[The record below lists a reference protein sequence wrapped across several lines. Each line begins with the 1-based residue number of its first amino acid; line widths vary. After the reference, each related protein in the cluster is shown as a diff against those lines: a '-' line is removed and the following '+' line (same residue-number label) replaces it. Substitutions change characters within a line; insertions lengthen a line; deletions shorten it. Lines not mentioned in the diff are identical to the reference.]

1 MERTLLQRLKP
12 EHRLKIE
19 ETITDQPVYDFI
31 IKDLESSTSIGF
43 LSFLTVEY
51 LAHKLELES
60 ISFKN
65 IYILFDY
72 GR

>member
-12 EHRLKIE
+12 HHRIKLE
-19 ETITDQPVYDFI
+19 QTIRDQPVYDFI
-31 IKDLESSTSIGF
+31 FKDLESSTSIGF

-51 LAHKLELES
+51 LANKLEIES

-72 GR
+72 DR

>member
-12 EHRLKIE
+12 HHRLKLEEIE
-19 ETITDQPVYDFI
+19 NQEVKDFI
-31 IKDLESSTSIGF
+31 IKDLSSSTSIGF
-43 LSFLTVEY
+43 LSFLTVEN

-65 IYILFDY
+65 LYNLFYYD
-72 GR
+72 R

>member
-12 EHRLKIE
+12 HHRLKIE

-60 ISFKN
+60 ITFKN
-65 IYILFDY
+65 LYNLFYYD
-72 GR
+72 R

>member
-1 MERTLLQRLKP
+1 MERTLLQRLRP
-12 EHRLKIE
+12 QYRLKLE
-19 ETITDQPVYDFI
+19 ETITDQEVKDFI

-65 IYILFDY
+65 IYTLFDY

>member
-1 MERTLLQRLKP
+1 MEKTLLQRLKP
-12 EHRLKIE
+12 EHKLKLE
-19 ETITDQPVYDFI
+19 QTITNQPVHDFI

-51 LAHKLELES
+51 LAHKLKLES

-72 GR
+72 GG

>member
-12 EHRLKIE
+12 HHRVKLE
-19 ETITDQPVYDFI
+19 ETITDQQVKGFI

-60 ISFKN
+60 ITFKN
-65 IYILFDY
+65 LYSLFDY
-72 GR
+72 GG

>member
-12 EHRLKIE
+12 QHRIKLEEIE
-19 ETITDQPVYDFI
+19 NQEVKDFI

-72 GR
+72 GG

>member
-1 MERTLLQRLKP
+1 MERTLLQRLRP
-12 EHRLKIE
+12 QYRLKLE
-19 ETITDQPVYDFI
+19 ETITDQEVKDFI

-51 LAHKLELES
+51 LANKLEIES

-72 GR
+72 DR

>member
-1 MERTLLQRLKP
+1 MERTLLQRLRP
-12 EHRLKIE
+12 QYRLKLE
-19 ETITDQPVYDFI
+19 ETITDQEVKDFI
-31 IKDLESSTSIGF
+31 MKDLESSTSIGF

-51 LAHKLELES
+51 LANKLELES

-65 IYILFDY
+65 IYTLFDY

>member
-12 EHRLKIE
+12 QHRLKIE
-19 ETITDQPVYDFI
+19 ETIKDQPVHDFI

-51 LAHKLELES
+51 FAHKLELES

-65 IYILFDY
+65 LYNLFDY
-72 GR
+72 DR